1 MQDRTSE
8 LIGLL
13 KERVLVLGPV
23 GTPSRCDGA
32 SAGIEVSNA
41 QIAEI
46 IGAAREEACAPKQ
59 RGS

>member
-1 MQDRTSE
+1 MQDRTCE

-13 KERVLVLGPV
+13 KERV
-23 GTPSRCDGA
+23 
-32 SAGIEVSNA
+32 IEVSNA

-59 RGS
+59 RGP

>member
-1 MQDRTSE
+1 MAMQDRTSE
-8 LIGLL
+8 LMGLL
-13 KERVLVLGPV
+13 KALL
-23 GTPSRCDGA
+23 
-32 SAGIEVSNA
+32 IEVSNA